1 MKDEKLIKLLPIKTS
16 EKTIW
21 TDILGGDDEI
31 GNVDLKRALEEVPEK
46 TIWTAEEIKDLFSM
60 CDEEDYNKLKDKKFI
75 PAEKVK
81 ELKERIR
88 LLTISDGE
96 DEKFVERYDV
106 LCLIDEITKKN
117 NEKKVK
123 Q

>member
-1 MKDEKLIKLLPIKTS
+1 MTP